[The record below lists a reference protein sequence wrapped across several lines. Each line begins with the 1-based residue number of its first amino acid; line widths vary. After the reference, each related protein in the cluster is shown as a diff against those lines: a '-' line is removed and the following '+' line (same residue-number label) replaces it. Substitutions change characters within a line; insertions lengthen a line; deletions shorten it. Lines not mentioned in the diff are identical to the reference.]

1 MSTDHLFVVTYDSEQ
16 LLIETEKAVETI
28 ENRR

>member
-28 ENRR
+28 ENRQ